1 MKYRV
6 EIEGMH
12 CMGCSNLIKLSLEDA
27 GFKDTVVD
35 IKTNMAD
42 FKSSLPE
49 ITEVE
54 KVLNKVFKDIPG
66 YTYKNL
72 KIIN

>member
-1 MKYRV
+1 MKYQID
-6 EIEGMH
+6 IEGMH
-12 CMGCSNLIKLSLEDA
+12 CTGCSNLIKLNLEDV

-35 IKTNMAD
+35 IKTNTAE
-42 FKSSLPE
+42 FRSSLPE
-49 ITEVE
+49 ITDVE
-54 KVLNKVFKDIPG
+54 KVLNKVFKDMPG